1 MSRMIDL
8 CTSTKGSLGE
18 DQDWWQLVT
27 DNDGKM
33 YVQHEWSHVNAYKF
47 RVGNAGKEQITV
59 NHFLLGD
66 YNRKAQKKLRER
78 LARRKLATLRR
89 SGPRH

>member
-1 MSRMIDL
+1 MSKMIEL

-33 YVQHEWSHVNAYKF
+33 YVEHEWAHRNTYKF
-47 RVGNAGKEQITV
+47 RVSHTGSEQIEV
-59 NHFLLGD
+59 NQFLAGD
-66 YNRKAQKKLRER
+66 YNSEAQQKLRER
-78 LARRKLATLRR
+78 LAGGK
-89 SGPRH
+89 